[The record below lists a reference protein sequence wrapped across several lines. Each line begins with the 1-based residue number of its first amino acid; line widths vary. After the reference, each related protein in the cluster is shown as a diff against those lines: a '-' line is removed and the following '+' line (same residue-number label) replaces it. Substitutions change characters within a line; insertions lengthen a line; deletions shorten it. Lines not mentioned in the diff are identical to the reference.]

1 MKKNVLL
8 AIVLTLSFNMSFAQN
23 YFRDDTVYIKINDS
37 ITRAYRSTQLR
48 YFLNNKE
55 VPEYQI
61 EKMLFEGKKLGGF
74 GYEDK
79 RRAIRTYGEKF
90 RQGVLFLD
98 FNGDT
103 NENCDSFNLAGQIDN
118 KCDNK
123 VITLFTLGNNNIL
136 TADTTII
143 RNGTFH
149 FHGKEYKDEFSLLS
163 VGNWPEDTVRS
174 LDVILEKGAINV
186 NMSDNNKRIGGTPLN
201 DLYQSFFDSIAIYR
215 AEINKIVSEQGIEQV
230 IAGSPL
236 EKIFKELG
244 YFSVNF
250 KKKNISNIVGQK
262 IFRDFHQESYAESLV
277 YGNSTSF
284 QIIIDSAPEEYKNK
298 NKEWIEETYE
308 GLRKIEA
315 SSGEQNKLLNTVY
328 TDFEFQTIDGNNKRL
343 SDYIGKSK
351 YVLLDFWASWCAPC
365 IAEMP
370 RLKHLYEQ
378 YKNKGLEI
386 ISISLDDSK
395 RAWQRGLDKIDAP
408 WIHLCDLKGSKSE
421 MTNAYKIKGVPYLL
435 IIDNTGKIVEVN
447 NVGGENLDNFL
458 KQAFDNL

>member
-1 MKKNVLL
+1 MQKNILL
-8 AIVLTLSFNMSFAQN
+8 AIVLSLSFNMNFAQN
-23 YFRDDTVYIKINDS
+23 YLRNDTVYIKINDS

-48 YFLNNKE
+48 YFLNGKE

-61 EKMLFEGKKLGGF
+61 EKMLFEGKKIGGY

-79 RRAIRTYGEKF
+79 RKAIKAYGEKF

-98 FNGDT
+98 FDGGT
-103 NENCDSFNLAGQIDN
+103 NENGDFFNLTGQIDN
-118 KCDNK
+118 KFDNRI
-123 VITLFTLGNNNIL
+123 ITLFTFGNNNIL
-136 TADTTII
+136 TTDTTII

-174 LDVILEKGAINV
+174 LDVILEKGAIDV
-186 NMSDNNKRIGGTPLN
+186 NMSDNNERIGGTSLN
-201 DLYQSFFDSIAIYR
+201 DLYQSFFDSTAIYE
-215 AEINKIVSEQGIEQV
+215 AELKKMVSEQGNEQ
-230 IAGSPL
+230 IIGGSPL

-250 KKKNISNIVGQK
+250 KKENISNIVGQK
-262 IFRDFHQESYAESLV
+262 IFQDNQENFAESMA
-277 YGNSTSF
+277 YGNSTAF

-298 NKEWIEETYE
+298 NKEWIEQTYE
-308 GLRKIEA
+308 SLRKMEA
-315 SSGEQNKLLNTVY
+315 SSDEQNKLLNTVY
-328 TDFEFQTIDGNNKRL
+328 TDFEFKTIDGENKRL

-351 YVLLDFWASWCAPC
+351 YILLDFWASWCAPC

-370 RLKHLYEQ
+370 HLKYLYEQ

-386 ISISLDDSK
+386 ISISLDDSE

-408 WIHLCDLKGSKSE
+408 WIHLNDLKGSKSE
-421 MTNAYKIKGVPYLL
+421 MANAYNIKGVPYIL
-435 IIDNTGKIVEVN
+435 I
-447 NVGGENLDNFL
+447 LDNNGTIVQVNLRGKSLDDFL
-458 KQAFDNL
+458 KQVFEKP